1 MEIQSIN
8 ITINE
13 RHVQLERQS
22 GHNLAV
28 LLVDHQGYSVNVAD
42 QEDAYLAA
50 NHILVMA
57 LGKRRGSF
65 KHYMTDNGPIALA
78 NATNSEI
85 NDLARLMQQMAG
97 V

>member
-28 LLVDHQGYSVNVAD
+28 LLV
-42 QEDAYLAA
+42 
-50 NHILVMA
+50 
-57 LGKRRGSF
+57 
-65 KHYMTDNGPIALA
+65 
-78 NATNSEI
+78 
-85 NDLARLMQQMAG
+85 
-97 V
+97 